1 MKFAHASECC
11 LLSEAGHAGTGRALG
26 LLRFCLGH
34 GTKVEKRPDLF
45 SSRYLI
51 SGPGSSEKVS
61 QCRRTAA
68 LVPRGPG
75 LPGELAAGVCPAR
88 RPGLVGPR
96 LLLGRQERALRGRGE
111 GARCGQGS
119 RPEGPEPESLP
130 CVLVSSVG
138 LCVYVRQRVSV
149 SKCEREC
156 MCVTLCMCI

>member
-75 LPGELAAGVCPAR
+75 L
-88 RPGLVGPR
+88 VGPR

-156 MCVTLCMCI
+156 MCVSLCMCI